1 MARYGCLVIS
11 VIIALLIL
19 VVTSWFW
26 SGWFNRPIGHAP
38 APLAAVATI
47 APVQA
52 ALPNPITRHP
62 GPAPPARRVRPRHID
77 GNRMPA
83 RPMPARRRVRPL
95 RNDNNPATGATR
107 PPG

>member
-19 VVTSWFW
+19 VVTVWFW
-26 SGWFNRPIGHAP
+26 SGWLNRPTGHAP
-38 APLAAVATI
+38 PAQAAVATI
-47 APVQA
+47 APAQA

-62 GPAPPARRVRPRHID
+62 D
-77 GNRMPA
+77 
-83 RPMPARRRVRPL
+83 
-95 RNDNNPATGATR
+95 ATR